1 MAKQTRRAAGDT
13 PRSPAR
19 IADVALE
26 NSPSD
31 LTPKGA
37 TSRARI
43 LDIAARLFDEAG
55 YHGTSMQDIVR
66 AVGISKAGIYHYF
79 ASKDDILMAIYTL
92 LVDQLIERQNGHLA
106 TPQSATV
113 ILRSM
118 IADLVEQMDRHPT
131 HYRVFTDII
140 IGELRRLS
148 AEARQEILDKRRII
162 HENFGRVID
171 LGVQRGEFALSGD
184 RDLIV
189 FGIVGM
195 CWAYQDL
202 EVLPN
207 VKATKAAETF
217 SGLILRG
224 LTNQR

>member
-1 MAKQTRRAAGDT
+1 MGNQTRRTPAA
-13 PRSPAR
+13 
-19 IADVALE
+19 IAKVALE
-26 NSPSD
+26 NSPAD

-43 LDIAARLFDEAG
+43 LDVAARLFDEAG
-55 YHGTSMQDIVR
+55 YHGTSMQDIVK
-66 AVGISKAGIYHYF
+66 AAGISKAGIYHYF

-92 LVDQLIERQNGHLA
+92 LVDQLIERQHDHFA
-106 TPQSATV
+106 TPRSATV

-118 IADLVEQMDRHPT
+118 ITDLVDQMDRHPT

-148 AEARQEILDKRRII
+148 PEARQEILGKRRVI
-162 HENFGRVID
+162 HENFGRAID
-171 LGVQRGEFALSGD
+171 LGVQQGEFELSGD
-184 RDLIV
+184 RDLVV

-202 EVLPN
+202 DVHPK
-207 VKATKAAETF
+207 VKAAKAAATF